1 MCMPSHSEEQSR
13 HSHCSV
19 GGRDLK
25 AISSERERPKKKWTR
40 PVVRLQQPLP
50 MVVVHNISEKSPH
63 QGCKE
68 IKAVHSTWVYNLGC
82 LPSKRRHDQK
92 GSSILVP
99 DALEHTYFKPDIRC
113 CVQLIYPIHKG
124 DSKISG
130 TYTTSKA
137 GLCCCYVYMPP
148 CNLLLIS

>member
-40 PVVRLQQPLP
+40 PVVRLRQPLP

-113 CVQLIYPIHKG
+113 CVQLNKYILYIRVILRLVGRIRQVKLGSAAAMSICRHA
-124 DSKISG
+124 
-130 TYTTSKA
+130 T
-137 GLCCCYVYMPP
+137 CC
-148 CNLLLIS
+148 